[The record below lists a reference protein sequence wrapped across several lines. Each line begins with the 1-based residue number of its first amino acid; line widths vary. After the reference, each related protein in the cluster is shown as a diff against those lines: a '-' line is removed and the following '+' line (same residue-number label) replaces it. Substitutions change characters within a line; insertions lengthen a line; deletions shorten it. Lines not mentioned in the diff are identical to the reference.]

1 MRSGHWKLG
10 AVSLILF
17 TLAACA
23 TKPGV
28 KLVTYSEQT
37 TDLPKPFKV
46 TQAGSYGLYPD
57 DGLTAIETLRLRAG
71 DTIGF
76 RHASDGT
83 IVGFADDKE
92 YKLTAVLATDYSWKY
107 MGKEGEAQ
115 EK

>member
-1 MRSGHWKLG
+1 MDSRHWKLC
-10 AVSLILF
+10 AAILIAF

-57 DGLTAIETLRLRAG
+57 DGLTAIETLRLHPG
-71 DTIGF
+71 DSIGF

-92 YKLTAVLATDYSWKY
+92 YKLSAVLATDYSWKL
-107 MGKEGEAQ
+107 MGKEGEAE